1 VAQAS
6 ANAKL
11 LPDTFYLYNGAF
23 YTFDFANNKWTPA
36 ATSVYAYV
44 DYMTGIGYKWDE
56 KENKWASTSGGG
68 STLSDEAAAT
78 NEVGKQQ
85 QTTPAPAATT
95 ATVPGAKDVK
105 SEKKKKE
112 GWVNVD
118 DEKNTNVYVSGLPL
132 DITDDEFEEM
142 MSKYGI
148 IMKDPVNFKLKI
160 KLYRDEANE
169 AKGDGRCC
177 YLMVSKSIHSI
188 WFRTYKQLI

>member
-1 VAQAS
+1 MAQAN

-23 YTFDFANNKWTPA
+23 YTFDFSNNKWTPA
-36 ATSVYAYV
+36 ETSVYAYV

-56 KENKWASTSGGG
+56 KENKWAATSTGGTSTS
-68 STLSDEAAAT
+68 TTTTT
-78 NEVGKQQ
+78 NEAEAKQSELG
-85 QTTPAPAATT
+85 AAK
-95 ATVPGAKDVK
+95 TVTSSALGAKDVK

-148 IMKDPVNFKLKI
+148 IMKDPINFKLKI

-177 YLMVSKSIHSI
+177 YLMVTLFFTKCSQ
-188 WFRTYKQLI
+188 YL